1 MSDPEKDA
9 AMQRLGALQ
18 EWAKHGLRGDISPL
32 EANRI
37 LMAIGDRVGWG
48 RAAGISEELKPVYR
62 TLYGGLKNA
71 IRDAAPE
78 SQSLHERLT
87 NLYAAKADLEVC

>member
-1 MSDPEKDA
+1 
-9 AMQRLGALQ
+9 MQRLGALQ